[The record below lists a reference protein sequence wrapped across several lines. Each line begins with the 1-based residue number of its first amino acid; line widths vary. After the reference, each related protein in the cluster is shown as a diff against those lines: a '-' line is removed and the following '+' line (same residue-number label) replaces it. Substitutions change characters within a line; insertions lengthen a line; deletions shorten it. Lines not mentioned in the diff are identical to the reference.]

1 MKKIVISLLL
11 LFTLS
16 GAQAQIGTGFG
27 VNMFLSADA
36 GASMYSNRYNDNPVG
51 FSGGISVGKWI
62 LTPLA
67 FRVGFDF
74 KTIPSTYQGLSYT
87 SSFAFADAAFLWDF
101 TSTFFRTRNW
111 RINVYPMIGLG
122 LAYRAA
128 VTVGSKSFG
137 TDHEFQTMLGL
148 HVPVR
153 IGNHW
158 DIFAEYK
165 CRFLPEAF
173 DGSNGDVYLHSLTGG
188 FTCRFAN
195 SPFNRRTEYESRGTD
210 EDWFFGVG
218 IGPNFSSFTF
228 TNLGKADMYGVAPE
242 VMFGRNYSNFWTI
255 RFQLGGLTAHEPY
268 DTINDEAGES
278 YTFSTLHADLMVNLT
293 HALKFRRGKKLNVL
307 PYLGAGA
314 IWRYDDLKFDMAA
327 DAGIMFRYY
336 VGIHSDF
343 YVDLKYTMVTPRI
356 GGGTG
361 PSSAVGGSAL
371 KSAQFWVGL
380 PSLTVG
386 YIYNFGHSTTRYR
399 LPAHWCAD

>member
-1 MKKIVISLLL
+1 
-11 LFTLS
+11 
-16 GAQAQIGTGFG
+16 
-27 VNMFLSADA
+27 
-36 GASMYSNRYNDNPVG
+36 
-51 FSGGISVGKWI
+51 
-62 LTPLA
+62 
-67 FRVGFDF
+67 
-74 KTIPSTYQGLSYT
+74 
-87 SSFAFADAAFLWDF
+87 
-101 TSTFFRTRNW
+101 
-111 RINVYPMIGLG
+111 
-122 LAYRAA
+122 
-128 VTVGSKSFG
+128 
-137 TDHEFQTMLGL
+137 
-148 HVPVR
+148 
-153 IGNHW
+153 
-158 DIFAEYK
+158 
-165 CRFLPEAF
+165 
-173 DGSNGDVYLHSLTGG
+173 
-188 FTCRFAN
+188 
-195 SPFNRRTEYESRGTD
+195 
-210 EDWFFGVG
+210 
-218 IGPNFSSFTF
+218 
-228 TNLGKADMYGVAPE
+228 MYGVAPE

-361 PSSAVGGSAL
+361 PESAVGGSAL
-371 KSAQFWVGL
+371 KPAQFWVGL